1 MFHRLLTLDRQA
13 NVIEGF
19 VIDQQLQSISS
30 GNSIHQSFAVLVGP
44 TWQIAGDADIQD
56 AVASLGHDVNETPRH
71 ALNLKTWM
79 AGTSPAMTGSAIA
92 WHVANPGSVMPG
104 LVPGIHVLTDSP

>member
-19 VIDQQLQSISS
+19 VIDQQLQSVSF
-30 GNSIHQSFAVLVGP
+30 GKSIHQAFAVLIGA

-56 AVASLGHDVNETPRH
+56 AVASVGHDVNETPRH
-71 ALNLKTWM
+71 ALKIKDVD
-79 AGTSPAMTGSAIA
+79 GRDKPAMTISAMEWQA
-92 WHVANPGSVMPG
+92 ANPDSVMPG

>member
-19 VIDQQLQSISS
+19 VIDQQLQSVSF
-30 GNSIHQSFAVLVGP
+30 GKSIHQAFAVLIGA

-56 AVASLGHDVNETPRH
+56 AVASVGHDVNETPRH

-79 AGTSPAMTGSAIA
+79 AGASPATTMSGMGWQGAD
-92 WHVANPGSVMPG
+92 PDPVM
-104 LVPGIHVLTDSP
+104 

>member
-19 VIDQQLQSISS
+19 VIDQQLQSVSF
-30 GNSIHQSFAVLVGP
+30 GKSIHQAFAVLIGA

-56 AVASLGHDVNETPRH
+56 AVASIGHDVNETPRH
-71 ALNLKTWM
+71 ALKLKTWM
-79 AGTSPAMTGSAIA
+79 AGTSPAMTRQST
-92 WHVANPGSVMPG
+92 PGR
-104 LVPGIHVLTDSP
+104 